1 MSIHVRTD
9 APPGGVRL
17 PYAEHGDPSGI
28 PVVMLHGWSD
38 SWRSF
43 EGVLPHLPASIR
55 ALAVTLRGHADT
67 TGAQSHTIS
76 DMSADF
82 AAFLDAVGVESAV
95 IAGHSMG
102 SIVAERVAID
112 HPARVAGLVLMG
124 ARPTFDRPNM
134 DELYA
139 AVEELTD
146 PVDRVFI
153 REFQESTIARPVA
166 PGLIDMAVAESQ
178 KLTADTWR
186 EIMDGVIRV
195 DLSAELPSIAA
206 PTLVI
211 AGECDEVAPLGDG
224 GTLAA
229 LIPGSRL
236 AIYDDA
242 GHAMHWEEPARVA
255 ADVAAFAREVAA
267 VAAQA

>member
-1 MSIHVRTD
+1 MSIHVRT
-9 APPGGVRL
+9 AELPGGVRL

-67 TGAQSHTIS
+67 TGAHSHTIS
-76 DMSADF
+76 DMSADVT
-82 AAFLDAVGVESAV
+82 AFLDAVGVGAAV

-112 HPARVAGLVLMG
+112 HPERVAGLVLMG
-124 ARPTFDRPNM
+124 ARPTFDRPNLH
-134 DELYA
+134 ELYG
-139 AVEELTD
+139 AVAELTD
-146 PVDRVFI
+146 PVDPVFI
-153 REFQESTIARPVA
+153 REFQESTIARSVA
-166 PGLIDMAVAESQ
+166 PGLIDMAVSESQ
-178 KLTADTWR
+178 KLTADAWR
-186 EIMDGVIRV
+186 ELMDGVLRV
-195 DLSAELPSIAA
+195 DFSAELPSIAA

-211 AGECDEVAPLGDG
+211 AGEYDDVAPLGDAG
-224 GTLAA
+224 ELAA
-229 LIPGSRL
+229 LIPGARL

-242 GHAMHWEEPARVA
+242 GHAMHWEDPARVA
-255 ADVAAFAREVAA
+255 ADMAAFARDSAA
-267 VAAQA
+267 VAA

>member
-1 MSIHVRTD
+1 MSIHVRT
-9 APPGGVRL
+9 AELPGGVRL
-17 PYAEHGDPSGI
+17 PYGEHGDPSGI
-28 PVVMLHGWSD
+28 PAVMLHGWSD

-102 SIVAERVAID
+102 SIVAERVALD
-112 HPARVAGLVLMG
+112 HPERVAGLVLMG
-124 ARPTFDRPNM
+124 ARPTFDRPNLH
-134 DELYA
+134 ELFA
-139 AVEELTD
+139 AVAKLTD
-146 PVDRVFI
+146 PVDPVFL

-166 PGLIDMAVAESQ
+166 PGLIDMAVSESQ
-178 KLTADTWR
+178 KLTADVWR
-186 EIMDGVIRV
+186 ELRDGVIRV
-195 DLSAELPSIAA
+195 DFSAELPSIAA

-211 AGECDEVAPLGDG
+211 AGEYDDVAPLGDAG
-224 GTLAA
+224 ELAA
-229 LIPGSRL
+229 LIPGARL

-242 GHAMHWEEPARVA
+242 GHAMHWEDPARVA
-255 ADVAAFAREVAA
+255 GDLAAFARDSAA
-267 VAAQA
+267 VAI